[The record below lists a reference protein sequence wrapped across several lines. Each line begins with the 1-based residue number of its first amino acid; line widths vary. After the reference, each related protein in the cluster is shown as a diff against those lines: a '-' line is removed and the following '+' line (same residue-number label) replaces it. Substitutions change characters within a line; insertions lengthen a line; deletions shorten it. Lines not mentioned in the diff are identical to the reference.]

1 MHYSKLLLAL
11 PVLAAALPLNRE
23 YSRTPIV
30 PSFCDIANR
39 VDEKQRSQMPKQARP
54 NEL

>member
-30 PSFCDIANR
+30 SIFCDR
-39 VDEKQRSQMPKQARP
+39 VDEKQQSQMPKQARS